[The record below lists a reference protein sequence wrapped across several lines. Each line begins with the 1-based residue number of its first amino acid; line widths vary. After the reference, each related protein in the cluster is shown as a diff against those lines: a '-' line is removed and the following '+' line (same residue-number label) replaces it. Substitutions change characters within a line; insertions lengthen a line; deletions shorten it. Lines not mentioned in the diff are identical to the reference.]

1 MEITNQQMAPA
12 QKIPQDSVTNST
24 VSNQKGFIPLILG
37 VIILLII
44 VAGGAYYLWSKN
56 TNLTSKPQVQ
66 QPATYSITPTSNP
79 ITSQKPPIAQS
90 SITNELNGFP
100 VYPSA
105 IFTKKQIQP
114 PCVEGLYSGFSNC
127 GSTTYFWDSKD
138 DYDQISSWY
147 REDKSGYGWKC
158 SGGAGSYDGPR
169 SSSSTTSCKKD
180 SLNYGL
186 FLSADASKTEITL
199 QIPYKNNIQNP
210 TAPENVTQNFYNW
223 YLSCL
228 NNHFQD
234 SIDQTPNTTC
244 PYENSAYISPELLQ
258 NIKNNIG
265 GDPILCAQNTPL
277 EIKADKAK
285 IAGNKSNL
293 IVHTIYGASGDN
305 PLNVELQ
312 LINQKWKIT
321 NISCTPR

>member
-1 MEITNQQMAPA
+1 MESDTSKQQITTIQHTPKDRVN
-12 QKIPQDSVTNST
+12 NSP

-37 VIILLII
+37 IIILLIV
-44 VAGGAYYLWSKN
+44 VAGGAYYLGLNKN
-56 TNLTSKPQVQ
+56 NQAVDK
-66 QPATYSITPTSNP
+66 QPTITQ
-79 ITSQKPPIAQS
+79 TSQPSQIKNRPQIS
-90 SITNELNGFP
+90 NELNGFP
-100 VYPSA
+100 VYPGA
-105 IFTKKQIQP
+105 TFTKKQIQP
-114 PCVEGLYSGFSNC
+114 PCVEGQYSGFSVC
-127 GSTTYFWDSKD
+127 GSTTYLWNSKD

-169 SSSSTTSCKKD
+169 NSSGITSCKKD

-186 FLSADASKTEITL
+186 SLSTDTSKTEITL

-210 TAPENVTQNFYNW
+210 TTPENVAQNFYDW

-258 NIKNNIG
+258 NIKKNAG

-277 EIKADKAK
+277 EIKADKAN
-285 IAGNKSNL
+285 ITGDKSNL

-312 LINQKWKIT
+312 LINKKWEII
-321 NISCTPR
+321 NISCNFR